1 MDSQIIGWSI
11 VGIIGV
17 VGVGTLFK
25 TQNKIDK
32 FNRDAEDKF
41 VNKDVCKIL
50 SEGMSNDIK
59 EIKKDV
65 KDLLKMTG
73 NKRT

>member
-32 FNRDAEDKF
+32 FNRDGEDKF
-41 VNKDVCKIL
+41 VNKDVCHERHKSISADL
-50 SEGMSNDIK
+50 SEIK
-59 EIKKDV
+59 TDLKK
-65 KDLLKMTG
+65 LLSKS
-73 NKRT
+73 RD

>member
-41 VNKDVCKIL
+41 VNKYVCKIL

-65 KDLLKMTG
+65 KDLLKMTS